1 MATESVAKPE
11 PSIFGA
17 ALAPAIPVLIR
28 TSRSLICCL
37 PPTRLI
43 SCVWPA
49 LLCCQPWHAPRGPL
63 CRHSR
68 TIPPH
73 QRWTVRAM
81 TSQIWNRR
89 ILYLR
94 FQSCFLY
101 TGTEIKNWI
110 KWYYD
115 QCIGE
120 STCFRL
126 APGYVSGSWFGIR
139 CKSGLVIRL
148 KASTRCC

>member
-1 MATESVAKPE
+1 METESVAKPE

-17 ALAPAIPVLIR
+17 ALAPAIPALLAIPALIR

-110 KWYYD
+110 KWLWSVY
-115 QCIGE
+115 CGVHLF
-120 STCFRL
+120 SVGSGLCFRL
-126 APGYVSGSWFGIR
+126 LIR
-139 CKSGLVIRL
+139 HQV
-148 KASTRCC
+148 